1 MIKKALAAMWLTS
14 MLTVAGCQ
22 SAPHQVQP
30 VPVACLPPPQP
41 PAWMMQPEPEQTY
54 TQQLRQTLSE

>member
-1 MIKKALAAMWLTS
+1 MPRPLLTS
-14 MLTVAGCQ
+14 CLLTLLLLAAGCQ
-22 SAPHQVQP
+22 SASTLQP

-54 TQQLRQTLSE
+54 TQQLQQVLSE